1 MELRIEKVLEKFKL
15 YANEPMD
22 GEDTRRDS
30 LCQGLCE
37 ECVQWVQGQVVAED
51 EPGSAGEED
60 AGGEAGGG
68 EIAGKEATEGGTAGG
83 EASSEKVP
91 EGLPALESYAASEAF
106 YQLAVL
112 DQAVLPQSLSSPEVK
127 LQLGDRVGHA
137 QRLRA
142 EKRRACGTLL
152 QEDGFYFGQI

>member
-37 ECVQWVQGQVVAED
+37 ECVRWVQGQVVAED
-51 EPGSAGEED
+51 EPGSAGGEG
-60 AGGEAGGG
+60 AGGETGGG
-68 EIAGKEATEGGTAGG
+68 EIAGG
-83 EASSEKVP
+83 EAGSEKIP

-142 EKRRACGTLL
+142 EKRRACGALL